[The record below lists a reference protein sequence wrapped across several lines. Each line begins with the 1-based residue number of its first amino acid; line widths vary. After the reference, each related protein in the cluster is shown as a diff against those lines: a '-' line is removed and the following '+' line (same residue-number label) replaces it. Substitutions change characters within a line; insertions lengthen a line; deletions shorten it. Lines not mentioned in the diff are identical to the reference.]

1 MPILTLPGTAILSFL
16 LALTLSGFTEE
27 KPASL
32 LQKDKEALAPLQQ
45 LVGQW
50 RGAGFMRR
58 GSTRGAWKENASW
71 SWKFS
76 EGRAAMVFDA
86 PKGRHLK
93 KGRLSPGKTP
103 GIYELKAELA
113 DKGQAV
119 LYAGRK
125 DKDGKLVLEAKKP
138 PPDGAPAKISL
149 SILVGGKRLAV
160 LFEGRNRA
168 SGRHYRLGEVGYTL
182 SGTSISSGTGQP
194 ECIVTG
200 GRGTLRVEHEGK
212 SYTVCCKGCL
222 EAFRDDPEAILAEW
236 SKRRKEELK
245 RKKSEGKDQ
254 AESQ

>member
-1 MPILTLPGTAILSFL
+1 MLILTLPGTAILSLL
-16 LALTLSGFTEE
+16 LALTLSVFIEE

-58 GSTRGAWKENASW
+58 GSTRGAWKESASW

-125 DKDGKLVLEAKKP
+125 NKDGKLVLEAKKP

-168 SGRHYRLGEVGYTL
+168 SGRHYRLGEVGYTR
-182 SGTSISSGTGQP
+182 SGESISKGTGQP

-200 GRGTLRVEHEGK
+200 GRGTIPVEHKGD
-212 SYTVCCKGCL
+212 SYTVCCRGCL
-222 EAFRDDPEAILAEW
+222 DAFNENPEQILAEW
-236 SKRRKEELK
+236 RDRV
-245 RKKSEGKDQ
+245 KSELEKKKAGRKPSPND
-254 AESQ
+254 